1 MPTFVAFGDIDNH
14 AYGLKQNYL
23 GPTADPIVFQPE
35 DAKGEV
41 RGMLVPPAGLDL
53 SAFDRREGLRHSLDT
68 QLRAFIAAQG
78 GDPKAEFYLPA
89 AVSAMIARNEA
100 TVEVLGDLWDLPERP
115 RTAIY
120 LPPRAGERDLKIDL
134 VEQAYQLLPKDGQFV
149 VWSSEAVDRLF
160 PDLLKKVFK
169 KVHSHATESGHVLWA
184 VRGEDKP
191 RRTRELTYRAR
202 VKQVPSQSYVSRPGV
217 FGYGKFDNGAR
228 ALAEIA
234 AQAA

>member
-1 MPTFVAFGDIDNH
+1 MCSSDLMGSPAEVVN
-14 AYGLKQNYL
+14 LLRNVPP
-23 GPTADPIVFQPE
+23 GPTTCFQMDMHQGHQVFAALKE
-35 DAKGEV
+35 
-41 RGMLVPPAGLDL
+41 AG
-53 SAFDRREGLRHSLDT
+53 
-68 QLRAFIAAQG
+68 I
-78 GDPKAEFYLPA
+78 
-89 AVSAMIARNEA
+89 EA

-202 VKQVPSQSYVSRPGV
+202 VKEVP
-217 FGYGKFDNGAR
+217 
-228 ALAEIA
+228 
-234 AQAA
+234 